1 MRIWLLGGFCVLV
14 RSRVVGHGSW
24 RLRKAASLVNLLALA
39 PNHYLHREQIM
50 EALWPELGRRTA
62 SINLR
67 QVLHV
72 ARGALETDPPA
83 GLRHLA
89 SQDKSV
95 LLCPEGSLWVDVKA
109 FGFPSA
115 KCWTLMSLD
124 LDNLEGFHA
133 RPPI

>member
-1 MRIWLLGGFCVLV
+1 MRVWLLGGLCVLV
-14 RSRVVGHGSW
+14 RSRVVGDGSW
-24 RLRKAASLVNLLALA
+24 RLRKAALVKLLALA

-95 LLCPEGSLWVDVKA
+95 L
-109 FGFPSA
+109 
-115 KCWTLMSLD
+115 
-124 LDNLEGFHA
+124 
-133 RPPI
+133 R